1 MDNTINTTPVIQ
13 VRNSRTAVKRAKK
26 EFRLGLKDRTYG
38 MEHSAMLHQ
47 IVQCDKLKMNVKLIM
62 N

>member
-1 MDNTINTTPVIQ
+1 MNNNNTTPVIQ

-38 MEHSAMLHQ
+38 MEYKAMIHQ

>member
-1 MDNTINTTPVIQ
+1 MNNNNTTPVIQ

-38 MEHSAMLHQ
+38 MEYDAMIHQ
-47 IVQCDKLKMNVKLIM
+47 IVKSDKLKMNVKIIM